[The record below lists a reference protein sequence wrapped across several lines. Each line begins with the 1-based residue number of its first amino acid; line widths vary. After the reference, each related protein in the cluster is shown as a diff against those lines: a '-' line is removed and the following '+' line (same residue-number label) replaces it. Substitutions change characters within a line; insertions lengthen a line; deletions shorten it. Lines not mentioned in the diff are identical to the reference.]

1 MAGSCC
7 LFSSVYNH
15 ALLGFS
21 LFSIKCCN
29 LVGYDTRSLSRIKSS
44 IANEIAAILIDCWW
58 ILKSVLSLI
67 RICFSVVQH
76 AVCGEMRSY

>member
-1 MAGSCC
+1 MT
-7 LFSSVYNH
+7 
-15 ALLGFS
+15 
-21 LFSIKCCN
+21 
-29 LVGYDTRSLSRIKSS
+29 LVVCHGIKSS

>member
-1 MAGSCC
+1 MT
-7 LFSSVYNH
+7 LVVYH
-15 ALLGFS
+15 G
-21 LFSIKCCN
+21 
-29 LVGYDTRSLSRIKSS
+29 IKSN

-76 AVCGEMRSY
+76 AVYGEMRSYRPPIGIIQVW